1 MVSRAAITDAPAFRY
16 RGLMVDTAR
25 NFISVKALE
34 RTLDGMAATKLNT
47 LHLHLTDSHAFPLQL
62 PGLPNMAYYGAYSPR
77 NLYTP
82 EDLRHLQQYARVRGV
97 RLVPEIDAP
106 AHASNGWQ
114 WGEREGMGE
123 LALCVNKVSF

>member
-1 MVSRAAITDAPAFRY
+1 MVSRSAITDAPVFRY

-25 NFISVKALE
+25 NFLSVRALE

-77 NLYTP
+77 SLYTP

-106 AHASNGWQ
+106 ARAGNGWQ
-114 WGEREGMGE
+114 LGEREGMGD
-123 LALCVNKVSF
+123 LALCVNEVSS